1 MIKLMLV
8 DDEPQITTML
18 EKWFTKTKDFSVSV
32 YNNPE
37 IALSSFS
44 SLKPDVVLLDIMMPQ
59 MDGIAVLEKIK
70 SIDSSAVVIM
80 MTAYS
85 TLDRVL
91 SSHRQGADSY
101 ILKPFESLSD
111 VEEKVRAALV
121 KKAAN

>member
-1 MIKLMLV
+1 
-8 DDEPQITTML
+8 
-18 EKWFTKTKDFSVSV
+18 
-32 YNNPE
+32 
-37 IALSSFS
+37 
-44 SLKPDVVLLDIMMPQ
+44 MPQ

-70 SIDSSAVVIM
+70 SIDQSAVVIM

-111 VEEKVRAALV
+111 VEGEG
-121 KKAAN
+121 

>member
-121 KKAAN
+121 KKASN